1 MEDIMAGGSF
11 SSMNKVIPGIYYKIS
26 KQAVQ
31 QPLLTAS
38 GVLLWIGERTWGDA
52 VERISLD
59 DYSKDVCYRKTG
71 LSNTSKRMELF
82 AQSCQ
87 ELIAYDPREG
97 RAKAS
102 ATAFGDKVTITAAKP
117 GSLGNSISVVIIDY
131 SADVAEVRTSV
142 DGVVQHRQ
150 RVKKLGELVS
160 NDWVV
165 FGVEAANAD
174 VSAHSD
180 FGTVNLTGGSDGTV
194 AGGAVGAGTKATG
207 TLWGWGPITA
217 TPDGAAG
224 NKVAVK
230 VTSGSSSETVFSG
243 TLDVTTSTPVWE
255 EIFRM
260 SKEIQTWGAISEENK
275 NKVRNNK
282 FFRLDADPS
291 SSARPFEDSAL
302 GSLSDVRLS
311 GGTDG
316 AGGGAINLSLVE
328 DEYFNVVVTDDQ
340 SPEMRQQISAWIADR
355 CDKRGRY
362 ARCLF
367 VDKNALPDSAPDNM
381 YLSLCVNTVDGDA
394 TLTAF
399 ALACV
404 EAGAS
409 WNESTTMST
418 FGLDGALDEALSDED
433 LETAIENGIM
443 AIMKRIDGALCICK
457 DINTRA
463 KNSSIPAQLGKNRA
477 VRLVETLRNTLRS
490 LWETQYA
497 GKVHNDETGR
507 LLWKSK
513 VCEVLNEFVAGHGI
527 EQYESDDIIVAA
539 GEKSDEVIMT
549 IPLQFIDS
557 AELVYV
563 NLIL

>member
-1 MEDIMAGGSF
+1 MAGGSF

-38 GVLLWIGERTWGDA
+38 GVLLWIGGRTWGDA

-102 ATAFGDKVTITAAKP
+102 TTAFGGKVTITAAKP

-180 FGTVNLTGGSDGTV
+180 FGTVNLTGGSDGTA

-224 NKVAVK
+224 NKVAIK
-230 VTSGSSSETVFSG
+230 IYEASSNFFTMQG
-243 TLDVTTSTPVWE
+243 TLNADASEPVWE
-255 EIFRM
+255 TIGSLTE
-260 SKEIQTWGAISEENK
+260 SGLTWSNVDAYKS
-275 NKVRNNK
+275 NK
-282 FFRLDADPS
+282 FFTLDADPS
-291 SSARPFEDSAL
+291 SSAVLCKVGDLPL
-302 GSLSDVRLS
+302 TTRLT
-311 GGTDG
+311 GGADA
-316 AGGGAINLSLVE
+316 AGGGAIDLSLVE

-418 FGLDGALDEALSDED
+418 FGLDGALDEALSDDD
-433 LETAIENGIM
+433 LETAIESGIM

>member
-1 MEDIMAGGSF
+1 MAGGSF

-102 ATAFGDKVTITAAKP
+102 ATAFGGKVTITAAKP
-117 GSLGNSISVVIIDY
+117 GSLGNSISIVIIDY

-180 FGTVNLTGGSDGTV
+180 FGTVNLSGGSDGTA
-194 AGGAVGAGTKATG
+194 AGGAGGAGTKATG

-230 VTSGSSSETVFSG
+230 VTSGSSSDTVFSG
-243 TLDVTTSTPVWE
+243 TLDVTASAPVWE

-260 SKEIQTWGAISEENK
+260 AKVIQTWGALSEDNK
-275 NKVRNNK
+275 QKVRNNK
-282 FFRLDADPS
+282 FFRLNADPVAS
-291 SSARPFEDSAL
+291 VLPFEDSQL

-311 GGTDG
+311 GGTDAG
-316 AGGGAINLSLVE
+316 AGGGAIDLSPVE

-433 LETAIENGIM
+433 LEIAIESGIM

>member
-1 MEDIMAGGSF
+1 MAGGSF

-38 GVLLWIGERTWGDA
+38 GILLWIGERTWGDA

-102 ATAFGDKVTITAAKP
+102 ATAFGGKVTITAAKP

-131 SADVAEVRTSV
+131 SADVAEIRTSV

-165 FGVEAANAD
+165 FGVEAANVD

-180 FGTVNLTGGSDGTV
+180 FGTVNLTGGSDGTA
-194 AGGAVGAGTKATG
+194 AGGAGGAGTKATG

-224 NKVAVK
+224 NKVSVK

-243 TLDVTTSTPVWE
+243 TLDVTASSPVWE

-260 SKEIQTWGAISEENK
+260 SKSVQTWGEVSEENK

-282 FFRLDADPS
+282 FFRLNADPS
-291 SSARPFEDSAL
+291 SSVRPFEDSEL

-311 GGTDG
+311 GGADG
-316 AGGGAINLSLVE
+316 AGGGAIDLSLVE

>member
-1 MEDIMAGGSF
+1 MAGGSF

-102 ATAFGDKVTITAAKP
+102 ATAFGGKVNITAAKP
-117 GSLGNSISVVIIDY
+117 GSLGNSISIVIIDY

-165 FGVEAANAD
+165 FGVEPANAD
-174 VSAHSD
+174 VSAHSG
-180 FGTVNLTGGSDGTV
+180 FGTVNLTGGSDGTAA
-194 AGGAVGAGTKATG
+194 AGGAGGAGTKATG

-230 VTSGSSSETVFSG
+230 AEGAYDSRYTVSG
-243 TLDVTTSTPVWE
+243 TLDSTASAPVWE
-255 EIFRM
+255 QIFEIDK
-260 SKEIQTWGAISEENK
+260 STLDWNGQSSATKAA
-275 NKVRNNK
+275 VRSNK
-282 FFRLDADPS
+282 FFTLDADPAS
-291 SSARPFEDSAL
+291 DAKCVPT
-302 GSLSDVRLS
+302 SLSGPQKFDLT
-311 GGTDG
+311 GGADG
-316 AGGGAINLSLVE
+316 AAGGAIDLSPVE

-381 YLSLCVNTVDGDA
+381 YLSLCVNTVNGDA
-394 TLTAF
+394 SLTAY

-409 WNESTTMST
+409 WNESTTMSA
-418 FGLDGALDEALSDED
+418 FGLDGALDEALSDDD
-433 LETAIENGIM
+433 LETAIESGIM

>member
-1 MEDIMAGGSF
+1 MAGGSF

-102 ATAFGDKVTITAAKP
+102 ATAFGGKVNITAAKP
-117 GSLGNSISVVIIDY
+117 GSLGNSISIVIIDY

-150 RVKKLGELVS
+150 RVKKLGELVN
-160 NDWVV
+160 NDWVI
-165 FGVEAANAD
+165 FGVEPANAD

-180 FGTVNLTGGSDGTV
+180 FGTVNLTGGSDGTAA
-194 AGGAVGAGTKATG
+194 AGGAGGAGTKATG

-224 NKVAVK
+224 NKVAIK
-230 VTSGSSSETVFSG
+230 AEGAFDSAYTVSG
-243 TLDVTTSTPVWE
+243 TLDSTASAPVWE
-255 EIFRM
+255 RIFEIDKSALNWDAQSSSTKSAAR
-260 SKEIQTWGAISEENK
+260 S
-275 NKVRNNK
+275 NK
-282 FFRLDADPS
+282 FFTLDADPAS
-291 SSARPFEDSAL
+291 DAPCVPT
-302 GSLSDVRLS
+302 SLSGPQKFDLS
-311 GGTDG
+311 GGADG
-316 AGGGAINLSLVE
+316 AGGGAIDLSPVE

-381 YLSLCVNTVDGDA
+381 YLSLCVNTVNGDA
-394 TLTAF
+394 SLTAY

-409 WNESTTMST
+409 WNESATMST
-418 FGLDGALDEALSDED
+418 FGLDGALDEALSDDD
-433 LETAIENGIM
+433 LETAIESGIM

>member
-1 MEDIMAGGSF
+1 MAGGSF

-102 ATAFGDKVTITAAKP
+102 ATAFGGKVAITAAKP
-117 GSLGNSISVVIIDY
+117 GSLGNSISIVIIDY

-174 VSAHSD
+174 VSAHSG
-180 FGTVNLTGGSDGTV
+180 FGTVNLTGGSDGTAA
-194 AGGAVGAGTKATG
+194 AGGAGGAGTKATG

-230 VTSGSSSETVFSG
+230 AEGAYDSRYTVSG
-243 TLDVTTSTPVWE
+243 TLDSTASPIVWE
-255 EIFRM
+255 QIFEIDKSSLNWAAQSSSTQSAAR
-260 SKEIQTWGAISEENK
+260 S
-275 NKVRNNK
+275 NK
-282 FFRLDADPS
+282 FFTLDADPAS
-291 SSARPFEDSAL
+291 DAKCVPT
-302 GSLSDVRLS
+302 SLSGTQKFDLT
-311 GGTDG
+311 GGSDG
-316 AGGGAINLSLVE
+316 TGGGAIDLSPVE

-381 YLSLCVNTVDGDA
+381 YLSLCVNTVNGDA
-394 TLTAF
+394 SLTAF

-409 WNESTTMST
+409 WNESATMSA
-418 FGLDGALDEALSDED
+418 FGLDGALDEALSDDD
-433 LETAIENGIM
+433 LETAIESGIM

>member
-1 MEDIMAGGSF
+1 MAGGSF

-102 ATAFGDKVTITAAKP
+102 ATAFGGKVTLTAAKP

-180 FGTVNLTGGSDGTV
+180 FGTVNLTGGSDGTA
-194 AGGAVGAGTKATG
+194 AGGAGGAGTKATG

-230 VTSGSSSETVFSG
+230 AEGAFDSHYIVSG
-243 TLDVTTSTPVWE
+243 TLDSTASAPVWE
-255 EIFRM
+255 KIFEIDK
-260 SKEIQTWGAISEENK
+260 SALTWADQSSSTK
-275 NKVRNNK
+275 AAVRSNK
-282 FFRLDADPS
+282 FFTLNADPNS
-291 SSARPFEDSAL
+291 DAQCVPT
-302 GSLSDVRLS
+302 SLSGPQKFDL
-311 GGTDG
+311 GGGADG
-316 AGGGAINLSLVE
+316 AGGGAIDLSPVE

-418 FGLDGALDEALSDED
+418 FGLDGALDEALSDDD
-433 LETAIENGIM
+433 LETAIESGIM

>member
-1 MEDIMAGGSF
+1 MAGGSF

-102 ATAFGDKVTITAAKP
+102 ATAFGGKVNITAAKP
-117 GSLGNSISVVIIDY
+117 GSLGNSISIVIIDY

-174 VSAHSD
+174 VSAHSN
-180 FGTVNLTGGSDGTV
+180 FGTVNLTGGSDGTAS

-224 NKVAVK
+224 NKVAIK
-230 VTSGSSSETVFSG
+230 AEGAFDSRYTVSG
-243 TLDVTTSTPVWE
+243 TLDSTASAPVWE
-255 EIFRM
+255 QIFEIDK
-260 SKEIQTWGAISEENK
+260 STLNWDAQSSATKAA
-275 NKVRNNK
+275 VRSNK
-282 FFRLDADPS
+282 FFTLDADPAS
-291 SSARPFEDSAL
+291 DAKCVPT
-302 GSLSDVRLS
+302 SLSGPQKFDLT
-311 GGTDG
+311 GGADG
-316 AGGGAINLSLVE
+316 AGGGAIDLSPVE

-381 YLSLCVNTVDGDA
+381 YLSLCVNTVNGDA
-394 TLTAF
+394 SLTAF

-409 WNESTTMST
+409 WNESATMST
-418 FGLDGALDEALSDED
+418 FGLDGALDEALSDDD
-433 LETAIENGIM
+433 LETAIESGIM

>member
-1 MEDIMAGGSF
+1 MAGGSF

-102 ATAFGDKVTITAAKP
+102 ATAFGGKVNITAAKP
-117 GSLGNSISVVIIDY
+117 GSLGNSISIVIIDY
-131 SADVAEVRTSV
+131 SANVAEVRTSV

-165 FGVEAANAD
+165 FGVEPANAD
-174 VSAHSD
+174 VSAHGD
-180 FGTVNLTGGSDGTV
+180 FGTVNLTGGSDGTAA

-230 VTSGSSSETVFSG
+230 AEGAFDSRYTVSG
-243 TLDVTTSTPVWE
+243 TLDSTASAPVWE
-255 EIFRM
+255 QIFEIDKSALNWDAQSSATKAAAR
-260 SKEIQTWGAISEENK
+260 S
-275 NKVRNNK
+275 NK
-282 FFRLDADPS
+282 FFTLDADPAS
-291 SSARPFEDSAL
+291 DAKCVPI
-302 GSLSDVRLS
+302 SLSGPQKFDLT
-311 GGTDG
+311 GGADG
-316 AGGGAINLSLVE
+316 AGGGAIDLSPVE

-381 YLSLCVNTVDGDA
+381 YLSLCVNTVNGDA
-394 TLTAF
+394 SLTAF

-409 WNESTTMST
+409 WNESATMST
-418 FGLDGALDEALSDED
+418 FGLDGALDEALSDDD
-433 LETAIENGIM
+433 LETAIESGIM

>member
-1 MEDIMAGGSF
+1 MAGGSF

-102 ATAFGDKVTITAAKP
+102 ATAYSGKVAITAAKP

-180 FGTVNLTGGSDGTV
+180 FGTVNLTGGSDGTA

-224 NKVAVK
+224 NTVAVK
-230 VTSGSSSETVFSG
+230 VTTGGSSDTVFSG
-243 TLDVTTSTPVWE
+243 TLDVTASAPVWE
-255 EIFRM
+255 EIFTM
-260 SKEIQTWGAISEENK
+260 TKSIQTWSEISEANK

-291 SSARPFEDSAL
+291 GSVRPFEYSAI

-311 GGTDG
+311 GGADG
-316 AGGGAINLSLVE
+316 AGGGAIDLSLVE

-381 YLSLCVNTVDGDA
+381 YLSLCVNTVDGNA
-394 TLTAF
+394 SLTAF

-433 LETAIENGIM
+433 LETAIESGIM

>member
-1 MEDIMAGGSF
+1 MAGGSF

-38 GVLLWIGERTWGDA
+38 GILLWIGERTWGDA

-102 ATAFGDKVTITAAKP
+102 ATAFGGKVTITAAKP

-180 FGTVNLTGGSDGTV
+180 FGTVNLTGGSDGTA
-194 AGGAVGAGTKATG
+194 AGGAGGAGTKATG

-230 VTSGSSSETVFSG
+230 VTPGSSSDTVFSG
-243 TLDVTTSTPVWE
+243 TLDVTASSPVWE

-260 SKEIQTWGAISEENK
+260 SKSVQTWGEVSEENK

-282 FFRLDADPS
+282 FFRLNADPS
-291 SSARPFEDSAL
+291 SSVRPFEPSQL

-311 GGTDG
+311 GGADG
-316 AGGGAINLSLVE
+316 AGGGAIDLSLVE

-433 LETAIENGIM
+433 LETAIESGIM

>member
-1 MEDIMAGGSF
+1 MAGGSF

-59 DYSKDVCYRKTG
+59 DYSKDICYRKTG

-102 ATAFGDKVTITAAKP
+102 ATAFGGKVTITAAKP
-117 GSLGNSISVVIIDY
+117 GSLGNSISIVIIDY

-174 VSAHSD
+174 VSAHSN
-180 FGTVNLTGGSDGTV
+180 FGTVNLTGGADGTA
-194 AGGAVGAGTKATG
+194 AGGAGGAGTKATG
-207 TLWGWGPITA
+207 ALWGWGPITA

-224 NKVAVK
+224 NNVAVK
-230 VTSGSSSETVFSG
+230 VTSGSSSDQVFSG
-243 TLDVTTSTPVWE
+243 TLDVTASSPVWE

-260 SKEIQTWGAISEENK
+260 PKGIQSWGEISEENK

-282 FFRLDADPS
+282 FFRLNADPS
-291 SSARPFEDSAL
+291 SSVRPFEDSQL

-311 GGTDG
+311 GGADG
-316 AGGGAINLSLVE
+316 AGGGAIDLSLVE

-433 LETAIENGIM
+433 LETAIESGIM

-477 VRLVETLRNTLRS
+477 VRLIETLRNTLRS

>member
-1 MEDIMAGGSF
+1 MAGGSF

-59 DYSKDVCYRKTG
+59 DYSKDICYRKTG

-102 ATAFGDKVTITAAKP
+102 AKAFGDKVTLTAAKP

-150 RVKKLGELVS
+150 RVKKLGDLVS

-165 FGVEAANAD
+165 FGVEPASAGD
-174 VSAHSD
+174 SAHSN
-180 FGTVNLTGGSDGTV
+180 FGTVNLTGGSDGT
-194 AGGAVGAGTKATG
+194 ASTGGAGVGKKATG

-243 TLDVTTSTPVWE
+243 TLDVTASAPVWE

-260 SKEIQTWGAISEENK
+260 PKGIQTWGEISEENK
-275 NKVRNNK
+275 NKVRNNN

-291 SSARPFEDSAL
+291 NSVRPFEDSQL

-311 GGTDG
+311 GGADGG
-316 AGGGAINLSLVE
+316 AGGGLNLSPVE

-340 SPEMRQQISAWIADR
+340 SPEMRQEIAAWIADR

-381 YLSLCVNTVDGDA
+381 YLSLCVNSVNGDDS
-394 TLTAF
+394 LTAF

-409 WNESTTMST
+409 WNESATMST

-433 LETAIENGIM
+433 LEMAIENGIM
-443 AIMKRIDGALCICK
+443 AIMKRVDGALCICK

-463 KNSSIPAQLGKNRA
+463 KDSAIPAQLGKNRA
-477 VRLVETLRNTLRS
+477 VRLIETLRNTLRS

>member
-102 ATAFGDKVTITAAKP
+102 ATAFGGKVNITAAKP
-117 GSLGNSISVVIIDY
+117 GSLGNSISIVIIDY

-174 VSAHSD
+174 VSAHSN
-180 FGTVNLTGGSDGTV
+180 FGTVNLTGGSDGTAA

-230 VTSGSSSETVFSG
+230 AEGAYDSRYTVSG
-243 TLDVTTSTPVWE
+243 TLDSTASAPVWE
-255 EIFRM
+255 QIFEIDKSTLNWNGQSSATKAAAR
-260 SKEIQTWGAISEENK
+260 S
-275 NKVRNNK
+275 NK
-282 FFRLDADPS
+282 FFTLDADPAS
-291 SSARPFEDSAL
+291 DAQCVPT
-302 GSLSDVRLS
+302 SLSGLQKFDLT
-311 GGTDG
+311 GGADG
-316 AGGGAINLSLVE
+316 AGGGAIDLSPVE

-381 YLSLCVNTVDGDA
+381 YLSLCVNTVNGDA
-394 TLTAF
+394 SLTAF

-409 WNESTTMST
+409 WNESATMST
-418 FGLDGALDEALSDED
+418 FGLDGALDEALSDDD
-433 LETAIENGIM
+433 LETAIESGIM

-513 VCEVLNEFVAGHGI
+513 VCEVLNEFVSGHGI

>member
-1 MEDIMAGGSF
+1 MAGGSF

-381 YLSLCVNTVDGDA
+381 YLSLCVNTVDGNA
-394 TLTAF
+394 SLTAF

>member
-1 MEDIMAGGSF
+1 MAGGSF

-59 DYSKDVCYRKTG
+59 DYSKDICYRKTG

-102 ATAFGDKVTITAAKP
+102 AKAFGDKVTLTAAKP

-150 RVKKLGELVS
+150 RVKKLGDLVS

-165 FGVEAANAD
+165 FGVEPASAGD
-174 VSAHSD
+174 SAHSN
-180 FGTVNLTGGSDGTV
+180 FGTVNLTGGSDGTASTGG
-194 AGGAVGAGTKATG
+194 AGGGKKATG
-207 TLWGWGPITA
+207 TLWGWGGITA
-217 TPDGAAG
+217 TPDGTAG
-224 NKVAVK
+224 NKVAIK
-230 VTSGSSSETVFSG
+230 ADGQFDSSYTVSG
-243 TLDVTTSTPVWE
+243 TLDYLASPIVWE
-255 EIFRM
+255 QIFEIDK
-260 SKEIQTWGAISEENK
+260 SGLTWAEQSSATQAAA
-275 NKVRNNK
+275 RSNK
-282 FFRLDADPS
+282 FFTLNADPAS
-291 SSARPFEDSAL
+291 DAQCVPMSLTNTQSFAL
-302 GSLSDVRLS
+302 A
-311 GGTDG
+311 GGADGG
-316 AGGGAINLSLVE
+316 AGGGLNLSPVE

-340 SPEMRQQISAWIADR
+340 SPEMRQEIAAWIADR

-381 YLSLCVNTVDGDA
+381 YLSLCVNSVNGDDS
-394 TLTAF
+394 LTAF

-409 WNESTTMST
+409 WNESATMST

-443 AIMKRIDGALCICK
+443 AIMKRVDGALCICK

-463 KNSSIPAQLGKNRA
+463 KDSAIPAQLGKNRA
-477 VRLVETLRNTLRS
+477 VRLIETLRNTLRS

-527 EQYESDDIIVAA
+527 EQYESDDIVVAA
-539 GEKSDEVIMT
+539 GEKSDEVVMT

-563 NLIL
+563 NLII

>member
-1 MEDIMAGGSF
+1 MAGGSF

-102 ATAFGDKVTITAAKP
+102 ATAFGGKVNITAAKP
-117 GSLGNSISVVIIDY
+117 GSLGNSISIVIIDY

-180 FGTVNLTGGSDGTV
+180 FGTVNLTGGSDGTAA

-230 VTSGSSSETVFSG
+230 VTPGSSSDTVFSG
-243 TLDVTTSTPVWE
+243 TLDVTASSPVWE

-260 SKEIQTWGAISEENK
+260 PKSVQTWGEVSEENK

-291 SSARPFEDSAL
+291 NSVRPFEDSAL

-311 GGTDG
+311 GGADG
-316 AGGGAINLSLVE
+316 AGGGAIDLSPVE

-381 YLSLCVNTVDGDA
+381 YLSLCVNTVNGDA
-394 TLTAF
+394 SLTAF

-409 WNESTTMST
+409 WNESATMST
-418 FGLDGALDEALSDED
+418 FGLDGALDEALSDDD
-433 LETAIENGIM
+433 LETAIESGIM

-539 GEKSDEVIMT
+539 GEKADEVIMT

>member
-1 MEDIMAGGSF
+1 MAGGSF

-102 ATAFGDKVTITAAKP
+102 ATAFGGKVTLTAAKP

-165 FGVEAANAD
+165 FGVESSNAD

-180 FGTVNLTGGSDGTV
+180 FGTVNLTGGSDG
-194 AGGAVGAGTKATG
+194 GAATSGTSATKATG

-230 VTSGSSSETVFSG
+230 AYLATKDFISIQG
-243 TLDVTTSTPVWE
+243 TLDADAKEPVWE
-255 EIFRM
+255 TI
-260 SKEIQTWGAISEENK
+260 TNLTAAGLVWVGNDAIRS
-275 NKVRNNK
+275 NK
-282 FFRLDADPS
+282 FFTLDSDP
-291 SSARPFEDSAL
+291 AK
-302 GSLSDVRLS
+302 SDVIFDLS
-311 GGTDG
+311 SLPLTTVLTGGADG
-316 AGGGAINLSLVE
+316 AGGGAIDLSPVE

-340 SPEMRQQISAWIADR
+340 SAEMRQQISAWIADR

-381 YLSLCVNTVDGDA
+381 YLSLCVNTVDGDE

-433 LETAIENGIM
+433 LETAIESGIM

>member
-102 ATAFGDKVTITAAKP
+102 TTAFGGKVNITAAKP
-117 GSLGNSISVVIIDY
+117 GSLGNSISIVIIDY

-160 NDWVV
+160 NDWVI

-180 FGTVNLTGGSDGTV
+180 FGTVNLTGGSDGTAA
-194 AGGAVGAGTKATG
+194 AGGAGGAGTKATG

-230 VTSGSSSETVFSG
+230 AQGAYDSGYIVYG
-243 TLDVTTSTPVWE
+243 TLDSTASAPVWE
-255 EIFRM
+255 QIFEIDK
-260 SKEIQTWGAISEENK
+260 SALNWDGQSSATKAA
-275 NKVRNNK
+275 VRSNK
-282 FFRLDADPS
+282 FFTLDADPAS
-291 SSARPFEDSAL
+291 DAKCVPT
-302 GSLSDVRLS
+302 SLSGPQKFDLT
-311 GGTDG
+311 GGVDG
-316 AGGGAINLSLVE
+316 AGGGAIDLSPVE

-381 YLSLCVNTVDGDA
+381 YLSLCVNTVNGD
-394 TLTAF
+394 TSLTAF

-409 WNESTTMST
+409 WNESATMST
-418 FGLDGALDEALSDED
+418 FGLDGALDEALSDDD
-433 LETAIENGIM
+433 LETAIESGIM

>member
-1 MEDIMAGGSF
+1 MAGGSF

-207 TLWGWGPITA
+207 TLWGWGAITA

-230 VTSGSSSETVFSG
+230 VTSGSMSETVFSG
-243 TLDVTTSTPVWE
+243 TLDVTASSPVWE

-260 SKEIQTWGAISEENK
+260 SKAIQTWGEVSEENK

-291 SSARPFEDSAL
+291 SSVRPFEDSEL

-311 GGTDG
+311 GGADG
-316 AGGGAINLSLVE
+316 AGGGAIDLSLVE
-328 DEYFNVVVTDDQ
+328 DEYFNVAVTDDQ

-381 YLSLCVNTVDGDA
+381 YLSLCVNTVDGNA
-394 TLTAF
+394 SLTAF

>member
-1 MEDIMAGGSF
+1 MAGGSF

-87 ELIAYDPREG
+87 ELIASDPREG

-102 ATAFGDKVTITAAKP
+102 ATAFGGKVNITAAKP
-117 GSLGNSISVVIIDY
+117 GSLGNSISIVIIDY

-160 NDWVV
+160 NDWVI
-165 FGVEAANAD
+165 FGVDASNAD
-174 VSAHSD
+174 VSAHTD
-180 FGTVNLTGGSDGTV
+180 FGTVNLTGGSDGTAA
-194 AGGAVGAGTKATG
+194 AGGAGGAGTKATG

-243 TLDVTTSTPVWE
+243 TLDVTASSPVWE

-260 SKEIQTWGAISEENK
+260 SKSIETWGALSEDNK
-275 NKVRNNK
+275 AKVRNNK
-282 FFRLDADPS
+282 FFRLDSDPS
-291 SSARPFEDSAL
+291 TSTKPFEDSAL

-311 GGTDG
+311 GGADG
-316 AGGGAINLSLVE
+316 AGGGAIDLSPVE

-381 YLSLCVNTVDGDA
+381 YLSLCVNTVNGDA
-394 TLTAF
+394 SITAF

-409 WNESTTMST
+409 WNESATMST
-418 FGLDGALDEALSDED
+418 FGLDGALDEALSDDD
-433 LETAIENGIM
+433 LETAIESGIM

>member
-1 MEDIMAGGSF
+1 MAGGSF

-87 ELIAYDPREG
+87 ELITYDPRQG

-102 ATAFGDKVTITAAKP
+102 ATAFGGKVTITAAKP

-180 FGTVNLTGGSDGTV
+180 FGTVNLTGGSDGTA
-194 AGGAVGAGTKATG
+194 AGGAGGAGTKATG
-207 TLWGWGPITA
+207 TLFGWGPITA

-224 NKVAVK
+224 NKVAIK
-230 VTSGSSSETVFSG
+230 IYEASSNFYPIQG
-243 TLDVTTSTPVWE
+243 TLDADVAEPVWE
-255 EIFRM
+255 TIGNLTD
-260 SKEIQTWGAISEENK
+260 SGLTWSNIDAYRS
-275 NKVRNNK
+275 NK
-282 FFRLDADPS
+282 FFTLDADPS
-291 SSARPFEDSAL
+291 ADAVL
-302 GSLSDVRLS
+302 CKASDLPLTTRLS
-311 GGTDG
+311 GGADAG
-316 AGGGAINLSLVE
+316 VGGGAIDLSPVE

-433 LETAIENGIM
+433 LETAIESGIM

>member
-1 MEDIMAGGSF
+1 MAGGSF

-102 ATAFGDKVTITAAKP
+102 ATAYSGKVAITAAKP

-180 FGTVNLTGGSDGTV
+180 FGTVNLTGGSDGSAA
-194 AGGAVGAGTKATG
+194 AGGGTKATG
-207 TLWGWGPITA
+207 TLFGWGGITA
-217 TPDGAAG
+217 VPDGAAG

-230 VTSGSSSETVFSG
+230 LEDTMSSGLDIKA
-243 TLDVTTSTPVWE
+243 TLDRTAGSPVWE
-255 EIFRM
+255 TLGTLP
-260 SKEIQTWGAISEENK
+260 KGTTTWSSLSSSDQAA
-275 NKVRNNK
+275 VRSNK
-282 FFRLDADPS
+282 FFTLDAVPAGS
-291 SSARPFEDSAL
+291 TSL
-302 GSLSDVRLS
+302 GELGAILTPVNLS
-311 GGTDG
+311 GGVDG
-316 AGGGAINLSLVE
+316 AGGGAIDLSPVE

-433 LETAIENGIM
+433 LETAIESGIM

>member
-1 MEDIMAGGSF
+1 MAGGSF

-102 ATAFGDKVTITAAKP
+102 NTAFGGKVTLTAAKP

-160 NDWVV
+160 NDWVI

-180 FGTVNLTGGSDGTV
+180 FGTVNLTGGSDGTAA
-194 AGGAVGAGTKATG
+194 AGGAGGTKATG
-207 TLWGWGPITA
+207 TLWGWGAITA

-224 NKVAVK
+224 NKVAIKAEGAYDSAYRV
-230 VTSGSSSETVFSG
+230 SG
-243 TLDVTTSTPVWE
+243 TLDSTASAPVWE
-255 EIFRM
+255 QIFEIDK
-260 SKEIQTWGAISEENK
+260 SALNWDAQSSATKSA
-275 NKVRNNK
+275 VRSNK
-282 FFRLDADPS
+282 FFTLDADP
-291 SSARPFEDSAL
+291 A
-302 GSLSDVRLS
+302 SDAKCVPITLS
-311 GGTDG
+311 GPQKFDLTGGADG
-316 AGGGAINLSLVE
+316 AGGGAIDLSPVE

-381 YLSLCVNTVDGDA
+381 YLSLCVNTVNGDA
-394 TLTAF
+394 SLTAY

-418 FGLDGALDEALSDED
+418 FGLDGALDEALSDDD
-433 LETAIENGIM
+433 LETAIESGIM

-527 EQYESDDIIVAA
+527 EQYESDDIVVAA
-539 GEKSDEVIMT
+539 GEKSDEVVMT

>member
-1 MEDIMAGGSF
+1 MAGGSF

-59 DYSKDVCYRKTG
+59 DYSKDICYRKTG

-117 GSLGNSISVVIIDY
+117 GSLGNSISIVIIDY

-180 FGTVNLTGGSDGTV
+180 FGTVNLTGGSDGTA

-230 VTSGSSSETVFSG
+230 VTSDTMSDTVFSG
-243 TLDVTTSTPVWE
+243 TLDVTASSPVWE

-260 SKEIQTWGAISEENK
+260 SKAIQTWGEISEANK

-282 FFRLDADPS
+282 FFTLDTDPS
-291 SSARPFEDSAL
+291 GSVRPFEDSEM

-311 GGTDG
+311 GGADG
-316 AGGGAINLSLVE
+316 AGGGAIDLSLVE

-381 YLSLCVNTVDGDA
+381 YLSLCVNTVDGNA
-394 TLTAF
+394 SLTAF

-433 LETAIENGIM
+433 LETAIESGIM

>member
-1 MEDIMAGGSF
+1 MAGGSF

-102 ATAFGDKVTITAAKP
+102 ATAFGDKVTLTAAKP

-165 FGVEAANAD
+165 FGVEPANAD
-174 VSAHSD
+174 VSAHSN
-180 FGTVNLTGGSDGTV
+180 FGTVNLTGGSDGTAA
-194 AGGAVGAGTKATG
+194 AGGAGGAGTKATG

-230 VTSGSSSETVFSG
+230 VFEASSNFFTMQG
-243 TLDVTTSTPVWE
+243 TLNADASEPVWE
-255 EIFRM
+255 TIGSLTE
-260 SKEIQTWGAISEENK
+260 SGLTWSNVDAYRS
-275 NKVRNNK
+275 NK
-282 FFRLDADPS
+282 FFTLDADPS
-291 SSARPFEDSAL
+291 SSAVLCKVGDLPL
-302 GSLSDVRLS
+302 TTRLA
-311 GGTDG
+311 GGADG
-316 AGGGAINLSLVE
+316 AGGGAIDLSPVE

-381 YLSLCVNTVDGDA
+381 YLSLCVNTVNGDA
-394 TLTAF
+394 SLTAY

-409 WNESTTMST
+409 WNESATMST
-418 FGLDGALDEALSDED
+418 FGLDGALDEALSDDD
-433 LETAIENGIM
+433 LETAIESGIM

>member
-1 MEDIMAGGSF
+1 MAGGSF

-102 ATAFGDKVTITAAKP
+102 TTAFGGKVNITAAKP
-117 GSLGNSISVVIIDY
+117 GSLGNSISIVIIDY

-174 VSAHSD
+174 VSAHSN
-180 FGTVNLTGGSDGTV
+180 FGTVNLTGGSDGTAA
-194 AGGAVGAGTKATG
+194 AGGAGGAGTKATG

-224 NKVAVK
+224 NKVAIK
-230 VTSGSSSETVFSG
+230 AEGAYDSHYTVSG
-243 TLDVTTSTPVWE
+243 TLDSTASAPVWE
-255 EIFRM
+255 QIFEIDKSTLDWNGQSSATKAAAR
-260 SKEIQTWGAISEENK
+260 S
-275 NKVRNNK
+275 NK
-282 FFRLDADPS
+282 FFTLDADPAS
-291 SSARPFEDSAL
+291 DAKCVPT
-302 GSLSDVRLS
+302 SLSGPQKFDLT
-311 GGTDG
+311 GGADG
-316 AGGGAINLSLVE
+316 AGGGAIDLSPVE

-381 YLSLCVNTVDGDA
+381 YLSLCVNTVNGDA
-394 TLTAF
+394 SLTAY

-409 WNESTTMST
+409 WNESATMST
-418 FGLDGALDEALSDED
+418 FGLDGALDEALSDDD
-433 LETAIENGIM
+433 LETAIESGIM

>member
-1 MEDIMAGGSF
+1 MAGGSF

-102 ATAFGDKVTITAAKP
+102 ATAYGGKVTITAAKP

-180 FGTVNLTGGSDGTV
+180 FGTVNLTGGSDGTAA
-194 AGGAVGAGTKATG
+194 AGGAGGTKATG

-224 NKVAVK
+224 NKVAIKAEGAYDSAYRV
-230 VTSGSSSETVFSG
+230 SG
-243 TLDVTTSTPVWE
+243 TLDSTASAPVWE
-255 EIFRM
+255 QIFVIDK
-260 SKEIQTWGAISEENK
+260 SGLNWDAQSSSTKAA
-275 NKVRNNK
+275 VRSNK
-282 FFRLDADPS
+282 FFTLDADPAS
-291 SSARPFEDSAL
+291 DAKCVPT
-302 GSLSDVRLS
+302 SLSGPQKFDLT
-311 GGTDG
+311 GGVDG
-316 AGGGAINLSLVE
+316 AGGGAIDLSPVE

-340 SPEMRQQISAWIADR
+340 SPEMRQQIAAWIADR

-381 YLSLCVNTVDGDA
+381 YLSLCVNTVNGDA
-394 TLTAF
+394 SLTAY

-418 FGLDGALDEALSDED
+418 FGLDGALDEALSDDD
-433 LETAIENGIM
+433 LETAIESGIM

>member
-1 MEDIMAGGSF
+1 MAGGSF

-102 ATAFGDKVTITAAKP
+102 ATAFGGKVNITAAKP
-117 GSLGNSISVVIIDY
+117 GSLGNSISIVIIDY

-165 FGVEAANAD
+165 FGVEPANAD

-180 FGTVNLTGGSDGTV
+180 FGTVNLTGGSDGTAA
-194 AGGAVGAGTKATG
+194 AGGAGGAGTKATG

-230 VTSGSSSETVFSG
+230 AQGAYDSGYIVYG
-243 TLDVTTSTPVWE
+243 TLDSTASAPVWE
-255 EIFRM
+255 QIFEIDK
-260 SKEIQTWGAISEENK
+260 SALNWDGQSSATKAA
-275 NKVRNNK
+275 VRSNK
-282 FFRLDADPS
+282 FFTLDADP
-291 SSARPFEDSAL
+291 A
-302 GSLSDVRLS
+302 SDAKCVPTTLS
-311 GGTDG
+311 GPQKFDLTGGADG
-316 AGGGAINLSLVE
+316 AGGGAIDLSPVE

-381 YLSLCVNTVDGDA
+381 YLSLCVNTVNGDA
-394 TLTAF
+394 SLTAF

-409 WNESTTMST
+409 WNESATMST
-418 FGLDGALDEALSDED
+418 FGLDGALDEALSDDD
-433 LETAIENGIM
+433 LETAIESGIM

>member
-1 MEDIMAGGSF
+1 MAGGSF

-102 ATAFGDKVTITAAKP
+102 ATAFGGKVTLTAAKP

-217 TPDGAAG
+217 TPNGAAG

-230 VTSGSSSETVFSG
+230 AEGAFDSSYRVSG
-243 TLDVTTSTPVWE
+243 TLDSTVSAPVWE
-255 EIFRM
+255 QIFAIDK
-260 SKEIQTWGAISEENK
+260 SGLTWTDQSPSTQAA
-275 NKVRNNK
+275 VRSNK
-282 FFRLDADPS
+282 FFTLNADPTS
-291 SSARPFEDSAL
+291 DAQCVPT
-302 GSLSDVRLS
+302 SLSGPQQFSLT
-311 GGTDG
+311 GGADG
-316 AGGGAINLSLVE
+316 AGGGAIDLSPVE

-367 VDKNALPDSAPDNM
+367 VDKNALPDNAPDNM
-381 YLSLCVNTVDGDA
+381 YLSLCVNTVDGNA
-394 TLTAF
+394 SLTAF

-409 WNESTTMST
+409 WNESATMST
-418 FGLDGALDEALSDED
+418 FGLDGALDEALSDDD
-433 LETAIENGIM
+433 LETAIESGIM

>member
-1 MEDIMAGGSF
+1 MAGGSF

-102 ATAFGDKVTITAAKP
+102 ATAFGDKVTLTAAKP

-165 FGVEAANAD
+165 FGVEASNAD

-180 FGTVNLTGGSDGTV
+180 FGTVNLTGGSDGTAA
-194 AGGAVGAGTKATG
+194 AGGAGGAGTKATG

-224 NKVAVK
+224 NKVAIKAEGAYDSAYRV
-230 VTSGSSSETVFSG
+230 SG
-243 TLDVTTSTPVWE
+243 TLDSTASAPVWE
-255 EIFRM
+255 QIFVIDK
-260 SKEIQTWGAISEENK
+260 SGLNWDAQSSSTKAA
-275 NKVRNNK
+275 VRSNK
-282 FFRLDADPS
+282 FFTLDADPAS
-291 SSARPFEDSAL
+291 DAKCVPT
-302 GSLSDVRLS
+302 SLSGPQKFDLT
-311 GGTDG
+311 GGVDG
-316 AGGGAINLSLVE
+316 AGGGAIDLSPVE

-381 YLSLCVNTVDGDA
+381 YLSLCVNTVNGDA
-394 TLTAF
+394 SLTAY

-409 WNESTTMST
+409 WNESATMST
-418 FGLDGALDEALSDED
+418 FGLDGALDEALSDDD
-433 LETAIENGIM
+433 LETAIESGIM

>member
-1 MEDIMAGGSF
+1 
-11 SSMNKVIPGIYYKIS
+11 MNKVIPGIYYKIS

-180 FGTVNLTGGSDGTV
+180 FGTVNLTGGSDGTA
-194 AGGAVGAGTKATG
+194 AGGAGGAGTKATG

-217 TPDGAAG
+217 TPNGAAG

-230 VTSGSSSETVFSG
+230 VSSGSGSETVFSG
-243 TLDVTTSTPVWE
+243 TLDVTASAPVWE

-260 SKEIQTWGAISEENK
+260 PKEIQTWGEVSEENK

-291 SSARPFEDSAL
+291 SSVRPFEDSAL

-311 GGTDG
+311 GGADG
-316 AGGGAINLSLVE
+316 AGGGAIDLSPVE

-340 SPEMRQQISAWIADR
+340 SPELRQQISAWIADR

-418 FGLDGALDEALSDED
+418 FGLDGALDEALSDDD
-433 LETAIENGIM
+433 LETAIESGIM

>member
-1 MEDIMAGGSF
+1 MAGGSF

-102 ATAFGDKVTITAAKP
+102 ATAFGGKVNITAAKP
-117 GSLGNSISVVIIDY
+117 GSLGNSISIVIIDY

-165 FGVEAANAD
+165 FGVEPANAD
-174 VSAHSD
+174 VSAHSN
-180 FGTVNLTGGSDGTV
+180 FGTVNLTGGSDGTAA

-224 NKVAVK
+224 NKVTVK
-230 VTSGSSSETVFSG
+230 LSEGASSEIVISG
-243 TLDVTTSTPVWE
+243 TLDNTALSPVWE
-255 EIFRM
+255 TIVTLAKGGF
-260 SKEIQTWGAISEENK
+260 KWQNLSESDK
-275 NKVRNNK
+275 AKVRSNK
-282 FFRLDADPS
+282 FFTLDADPS
-291 SSARPFEDSAL
+291 VDTDILHPI
-302 GSLSDVRLS
+302 SDLPRTIPLH
-311 GGTDG
+311 GGADG
-316 AGGGAINLSLVE
+316 AGGGAIDLSPVE

-381 YLSLCVNTVDGDA
+381 YLSLCGNTVNGDA
-394 TLTAF
+394 SLTAY

-409 WNESTTMST
+409 WNESATMST
-418 FGLDGALDEALSDED
+418 FGLDGALDEALSDDD
-433 LETAIENGIM
+433 LETAIESGIM

>member
-1 MEDIMAGGSF
+1 MAGGSF

-165 FGVEAANAD
+165 FGVEASNAD

-180 FGTVNLTGGSDGTV
+180 FGTVNLTGGSDGT
-194 AGGAVGAGTKATG
+194 AASGGGTKATG
-207 TLWGWGPITA
+207 TLWQWGGVTA

-224 NKVAVK
+224 NKVSVK
-230 VTSGSSSETVFSG
+230 LSEGASSEIVISG
-243 TLDVTTSTPVWE
+243 TLDSTALSPVWE
-255 EIFRM
+255 TIVTLAKGGFKWQNLGE
-260 SKEIQTWGAISEENK
+260 SDKA
-275 NKVRNNK
+275 KVRSNK
-282 FFRLDADPS
+282 FFTLDADPS
-291 SSARPFEDSAL
+291 GDTAILNPI
-302 GSLSDVRLS
+302 SDLPRTIPLH
-311 GGTDG
+311 GGAD
-316 AGGGAINLSLVE
+316 GGGAIDLSPVE

-394 TLTAF
+394 SLTAF

-433 LETAIENGIM
+433 LETAIESGIM

-463 KNSSIPAQLGKNRA
+463 KNSAIPAQLGKNRA
-477 VRLVETLRNTLRS
+477 VRLIETLRNTLRS

-539 GEKSDEVIMT
+539 GEKSDEVVMT

>member
-1 MEDIMAGGSF
+1 MAGGSF

-102 ATAFGDKVTITAAKP
+102 ATAFGDKVAITAAKP
-117 GSLGNSISVVIIDY
+117 GSLGNSISIVIIDY

-180 FGTVNLTGGSDGTV
+180 FGTVNLTGGSDGTAS
-194 AGGAVGAGTKATG
+194 AGGAGGAGTKATG

-217 TPDGAAG
+217 TPDGADG
-224 NKVAVK
+224 NKVAIK
-230 VTSGSSSETVFSG
+230 AEGAFDSAYTVSG
-243 TLDVTTSTPVWE
+243 TLDSTASAPVWE
-255 EIFRM
+255 RIFEIDK
-260 SKEIQTWGAISEENK
+260 SALNWDAQSSATKAA
-275 NKVRNNK
+275 VRSNK
-282 FFRLDADPS
+282 FFTLDADPAS
-291 SSARPFEDSAL
+291 DAKCVPI
-302 GSLSDVRLS
+302 SLSGPQKFDLT
-311 GGTDG
+311 GGADG
-316 AGGGAINLSLVE
+316 AGGGAIDLSLVE

-381 YLSLCVNTVDGDA
+381 YLSLCVNTVNGD
-394 TLTAF
+394 TSLTAF

-409 WNESTTMST
+409 WNESATMST
-418 FGLDGALDEALSDED
+418 FGLDGALDEALSDDD
-433 LETAIENGIM
+433 LETAIESGIM

>member
-1 MEDIMAGGSF
+1 MAGGSF

-102 ATAFGDKVTITAAKP
+102 ATAFGGKVTLTAAKP

-180 FGTVNLTGGSDGTV
+180 FGTVNLTGGSDGAA

-230 VTSGSSSETVFSG
+230 LSEGTSSELVISG
-243 TLDVTTSTPVWE
+243 TLDNTAPSPAWETIVTLPKGAKAWE
-255 EIFRM
+255 NL
-260 SKEIQTWGAISEENK
+260 SESDKAN
-275 NKVRNNK
+275 VRSNK
-282 FFRLDADPS
+282 FFTLDADPS
-291 SSARPFEDSAL
+291 ADTAILHPIGAL
-302 GSLSDVRLS
+302 PRTIPLQ
-311 GGTDG
+311 GGADG

-381 YLSLCVNTVDGDA
+381 YLSLCVNTVDGNA
-394 TLTAF
+394 SLTAF

-433 LETAIENGIM
+433 LETAIESGIM

>member
-102 ATAFGDKVTITAAKP
+102 ATAFGGKVNITAAKP
-117 GSLGNSISVVIIDY
+117 GSLGNSISIVIIDY

-174 VSAHSD
+174 VSAHSN
-180 FGTVNLTGGSDGTV
+180 FGTVNLTGGSDGTAA

-230 VTSGSSSETVFSG
+230 AEGAYDSRYTVSG
-243 TLDVTTSTPVWE
+243 TLDSTASAPVWE
-255 EIFRM
+255 QIFEIDKSTLNWNGQSSATKAAAR
-260 SKEIQTWGAISEENK
+260 S
-275 NKVRNNK
+275 NK
-282 FFRLDADPS
+282 FFTLDADPAS
-291 SSARPFEDSAL
+291 DAQCVPT
-302 GSLSDVRLS
+302 SLSGPQKFDLT
-311 GGTDG
+311 GGADG
-316 AGGGAINLSLVE
+316 AGGGAIDLSPVE

-381 YLSLCVNTVDGDA
+381 YLSLCVNTVNGDA
-394 TLTAF
+394 SLTAF

-409 WNESTTMST
+409 WNESATMST
-418 FGLDGALDEALSDED
+418 FGLDGALDEALSDDD
-433 LETAIENGIM
+433 LETAIESGIM

-513 VCEVLNEFVAGHGI
+513 VCEVLNEFVSGHGI

>member
-1 MEDIMAGGSF
+1 MAGGSF

-102 ATAFGDKVTITAAKP
+102 ATAFGGKVNITAAKP
-117 GSLGNSISVVIIDY
+117 GSLGNSISIVIIDY

-165 FGVEAANAD
+165 FGVEASNAD
-174 VSAHSD
+174 VSAHSY
-180 FGTVNLTGGSDGTV
+180 FGTVNLTGGSDGTAA
-194 AGGAVGAGTKATG
+194 AGGAGGAGTKATG

-224 NKVAVK
+224 NKVAIK
-230 VTSGSSSETVFSG
+230 AEGAYDSRYTVSG
-243 TLDVTTSTPVWE
+243 TLDSTASAPVWE
-255 EIFRM
+255 EIF
-260 SKEIQTWGAISEENK
+260 EIDKSTLNWGSQSSFTTAA
-275 NKVRNNK
+275 VRSNK
-282 FFRLDADPS
+282 FFTLDADP
-291 SSARPFEDSAL
+291 A
-302 GSLSDVRLS
+302 SDAKCVPTTLS
-311 GGTDG
+311 GPQKFDLTGGADGT
-316 AGGGAINLSLVE
+316 GGGAIDLSPVE

-367 VDKNALPDSAPDNM
+367 VDKNALPDSALDNM
-381 YLSLCVNTVDGDA
+381 YLSLCVNTVNGDA
-394 TLTAF
+394 SLTAF

-409 WNESTTMST
+409 WNESATMST
-418 FGLDGALDEALSDED
+418 FGLDGALDEALSDDD
-433 LETAIENGIM
+433 LETAIESGIM

-527 EQYESDDIIVAA
+527 EQYESDDIIVAS

>member
-1 MEDIMAGGSF
+1 MAGGSF

-102 ATAFGDKVTITAAKP
+102 ATAFGGKVTITAAKP

-165 FGVEAANAD
+165 FGVEASNAD

-180 FGTVNLTGGSDGTV
+180 FGTVNLTGGSDGT
-194 AGGAVGAGTKATG
+194 AASGGGTKATG

-230 VTSGSSSETVFSG
+230 VTSGGGSETVFSG
-243 TLDVTTSTPVWE
+243 TLDVTASSPVWE

-260 SKEIQTWGAISEENK
+260 PKGVQTWGEISEENK
-275 NKVRNNK
+275 AKVRNNK

-291 SSARPFEDSAL
+291 NSVRPFEDSQQ
-302 GSLSDVRLS
+302 GSLSDVHLS
-311 GGTDG
+311 GGAD
-316 AGGGAINLSLVE
+316 GGGAIDLSPVE

-381 YLSLCVNTVDGDA
+381 YLSLCVNTVNGDA
-394 TLTAF
+394 SLTAF

-433 LETAIENGIM
+433 LETAIESGIM

-463 KNSSIPAQLGKNRA
+463 KNSAIPAQLGKNRA
-477 VRLVETLRNTLRS
+477 VRLIETLRNTLRS

-539 GEKSDEVIMT
+539 GEKSDEVVMT

>member
-1 MEDIMAGGSF
+1 MAGGSF

-102 ATAFGDKVTITAAKP
+102 TTAFGGKVNITAAKP
-117 GSLGNSISVVIIDY
+117 GSLGNSISIVIIDY

-165 FGVEAANAD
+165 FGVEPANAD

-180 FGTVNLTGGSDGTV
+180 FGTVNLTGGSDGTAS

-230 VTSGSSSETVFSG
+230 AEGAFDSSYTVSG
-243 TLDVTTSTPVWE
+243 TLDSTASAPVWE
-255 EIFRM
+255 QIFEIDK
-260 SKEIQTWGAISEENK
+260 SALNWDAQSSSTKAA
-275 NKVRNNK
+275 VRSNK
-282 FFRLDADPS
+282 FFTLDADPAS
-291 SSARPFEDSAL
+291 DAKCVPI
-302 GSLSDVRLS
+302 SLSGPQKFDLT
-311 GGTDG
+311 GGADG
-316 AGGGAINLSLVE
+316 AGGGAIDLSPVE

-381 YLSLCVNTVDGDA
+381 YLSLCVNTVNGDA
-394 TLTAF
+394 SLTAY

-409 WNESTTMST
+409 WNESATMST
-418 FGLDGALDEALSDED
+418 FGLDGALDEALSDDD
-433 LETAIENGIM
+433 LETAIESGIM